1 MDNKIGT
8 IVIDN
13 FYEIDLLEEL
23 LATRNQTQKVLRV
36 SPGVDAETHDYILT
50 GQEDSKFG
58 FDVASGQATEALV
71 RLLSNPSF
79 DVQGVHCH
87 IGSQIFAVEGF

>member
-1 MDNKIGT
+1 ELRYALDNKIGT

-23 LATRNQTQKVLRV
+23 LATRNQTQKVLFRV

-50 GQEDSKFG
+50 GQAESKFG
-58 FDVASGQATEALV
+58 FDVSSGQVTDALDC
-71 RLLSNPSF
+71 LIS
-79 DVQGVHCH
+79 
-87 IGSQIFAVEGF
+87 

>member
-1 MDNKIGT
+1 M
-8 IVIDN
+8 
-13 FYEIDLLEEL
+13 LEEL
-23 LATRNQTQKVLRV
+23 LATRNQTQKVLFRV

-71 RLLSNPSF
+71 RLLSNPLLMYK
-79 DVQGVHCH
+79 
-87 IGSQIFAVEGF
+87 GSIAILARKFCCGRLLAAVEKCSLF

>member
-1 MDNKIGT
+1 M
-8 IVIDN
+8 
-13 FYEIDLLEEL
+13 
-23 LATRNQTQKVLRV
+23 

-79 DVQGVHCH
+79 DVQGSIAILARKFCC
-87 IGSQIFAVEGF
+87 GRLFSCC

>member
-1 MDNKIGT
+1 M
-8 IVIDN
+8 
-13 FYEIDLLEEL
+13 
-23 LATRNQTQKVLRV
+23 
-36 SPGVDAETHDYILT
+36 DAETHDYILT

-87 IGSQIFAVEGF
+87 IGSQILLWKAF